1 MSKIDRIFCSTDFE
15 SLSPLAHARAL
26 STVGSDHTPIVG
38 DSGVSQARFK
48 ILKVVYLDQ
57 TLRTLSLNRN
67 IIDWWHVKLRLF
79 RKLAKGW
86 SAHLLAEIRKHKKCL
101 MEEYDL
107 LDIKAEN
114 LALSDVQRDRLN
126 SI

>member
-1 MSKIDRIFCSTDFE
+1 
-15 SLSPLAHARAL
+15 
-26 STVGSDHTPIVG
+26 
-38 DSGVSQARFK
+38 
-48 ILKVVYLDQ
+48 
-57 TLRTLSLNRN
+57 
-67 IIDWWHVKLRLF
+67 VKLRLF

-101 MEEYDL
+101 MEESDL